1 MDPSRAGQ
9 YPEDSRIR
17 DFFLMVLVCGVAS
30 LGARYI
36 ARLWFSP
43 RVSESISRFALMFS
57 ANLGG
62 FVIWDRRRI
71 GRGIILTSA
80 LIGVIA
86 VGFFYLYDLF
96 FPGFT
101 D

>member
-1 MDPSRAGQ
+1 MDPPRAGQ
-9 YPEDSRIR
+9 YPDDMRIR

-30 LGARYI
+30 LGTRYI

-43 RVSESISRFALMFS
+43 RVSEPISMFALMFA

-71 GRGIILTSA
+71 GPGIILTSA
-80 LIGVIA
+80 SIGGISLVVIWLIGR
-86 VGFFYLYDLF
+86 L
-96 FPGFT
+96 FPGFA